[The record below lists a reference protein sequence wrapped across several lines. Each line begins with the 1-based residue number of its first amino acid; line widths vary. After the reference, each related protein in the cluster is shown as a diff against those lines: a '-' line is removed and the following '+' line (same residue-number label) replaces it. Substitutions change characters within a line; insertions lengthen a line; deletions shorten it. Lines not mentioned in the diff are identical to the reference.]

1 SVSDDSVELSSPD
14 RQLKTNSQK
23 SSQKPK
29 VSWWQDHEHSSG
41 AHSSKQ
47 RFIKAKKPPTETKKA
62 VSGESHHKPVP
73 KPRSKAPDTH
83 IQSDMIT
90 NAKALDISQSLE
102 RDGASSESQS
112 SHTHENLQKVAER
125 SPDEAKDTD
134 DASQEHI
141 NESVLTSAGNMTS
154 MGLDTLEE
162 EEEKAMFFA
171 QIEAEASSA
180 IDYSKLNRELDLT
193 HSTVATDLREEDVT
207 AVEQSKTGAVEAVG
221 ESPAHASFPHY
232 SDDFEDEDSIK
243 EPLEE
248 NSKTSPIL
256 ARVSLYDSL
265 DDTGGEHRAKETAGS
280 LDRGLLYAQSGGS
293 EVEALQ
299 EAYRQIHSVE
309 DSDGH
314 HYFSLEDRWRTNRP
328 VSPPSPPQ
336 QSLQPA
342 STNES
347 DLPTAEELMR
357 PIRPEN
363 NHIRGFSLQPVS
375 DAELHDEH
383 KSQSLKRTFSVVTP
397 SELELKQPGNTGT
410 AVGLKGVI
418 RSTSHKSPEPPHLY
432 MTSSIRKDVERL
444 LQEQTLSLASNV
456 KKQLTSR
463 GSSVFHSSRS
473 SERKP
478 TLAPSRGKAENG
490 KAAGNLRSLRTSK
503 AAATPRAPP
512 SKTKSTKKQ
521 EQDDGGAAES
531 GLRVSSELVASVQ
544 SLVAVLQQQIDTSSH
559 NDAVQE
565 VRCSQDSKY
574 TQPPPQVKTIRE
586 GSVME
591 ALRVQLAQKEKELQM
606 MKDEVEEVNSLRQ
619 QNYLLQS
626 KLRSAEEASQK
637 RRLVEAAGPD
647 TDETFQQIDK
657 EMKEQEM
664 LIKGY
669 QQENEKLCLQM
680 KAQQAKSKANEEA
693 MFNEN
698 QSLLNELVFTREQLR
713 KKRLEGN
720 MCSMDH
726 TKRISDLLDQ
736 ISILQRNEA
745 ELSEEN
751 HRRKQEKQSL
761 EVELQLMKKERD
773 VGKAQVISTS
783 GDKTFELLVLE
794 DQHKEEVA
802 ALKKKLQWFAE
813 NQELLDR
820 DAGRLKAATAEIL
833 QLKEQVEK
841 LKQQVGK
848 RNSEQQRKA
857 RDRSADTK
865 RMQDLQRQVKEL
877 EHILRSR
884 NPNSLPALIYAAAT
898 AADEE
903 NAASSRTSPPSQ
915 INVLLERRI
924 QRLESELESHDE
936 EAKRT
941 LRAMEQQF
949 HRIKLRYEQQIS
961 ELEQQLEQ
969 RQPTEAA
976 AAGLNSWMSKCQIL
990 QEELQRVKDKEKCLQ
1005 DQIESLQQQL
1015 KNKAQASPG
1024 RHQRQAEAAF
1034 GTRIERLNQD
1044 LATKTRTIQELS
1056 RTVERL
1062 QKERRSMLSTS
1073 HQRSE
1078 TRSAESKPRAGQ
1090 SKPQCSAAA
1099 TETHLEGETFP
1110 AAQYEKTYQPTV
1122 FTGSH
1127 ISEVLQENE
1136 ALRQHV
1142 ELLQLQNEQE
1152 TEELKANAVQAKEE
1166 LCRVKEHLAEQLSSV
1181 KAEHLRVLDSLRATH
1196 ALEHSSSKVAELSN
1210 KLNTQEM
1217 AMKHMQQQLK
1227 ELQKCNEALSISRS
1241 REEALQKQLTGLL
1254 QELKE
1259 AKEAQSSEVKL
1270 LCSLERKIVNMELR
1284 HEHREKELQQVVA
1297 ETFQMSAA
1305 DLQSE
1310 VEQWRRLAQDKS
1322 RELDAFRSE
1331 LDSILDILRHL
1342 QKQGVVLPTPD
1353 PVITAH
1359 LLQNS

>member
-1 SVSDDSVELSSPD
+1 MSYRRTKEELDAEFEKFLKESVSDDSVELSSPD
-14 RQLKTNSQK
+14 KQLKTNSQK
-23 SSQKPK
+23 SSQKPT

-47 RFIKAKKPPTETKKA
+47 RFIKAKKPLTETKKA

-112 SHTHENLQKVAER
+112 SRTNENLQKVADR

-134 DASQEHI
+134 DVSQEHI

-265 DDTGGEHRAKETAGS
+265 DDTGGEHRAKDTAGS

-342 STNES
+342 STIES

-444 LQEQTLSLASNV
+444 LQEQNKHSSQTLSLASNV

-521 EQDDGGAAES
+521 EQDDGGAAAGS

-626 KLRSAEEASQK
+626 KLRSAEETSQK

-647 TDETFQQIDK
+647 THETFQQIDK

-713 KKRLEGN
+713 KKRLVGN

-726 TKRISDLLDQ
+726 TKRISDLLAQ

-751 HRRKQEKQSL
+751 HRRKQETQSL

-794 DQHKEEVA
+794 DQHREEVA

-820 DAGRLKAATAEIL
+820 DAGRLKAATAEIF
-833 QLKEQVEK
+833 QLKEQS
-841 LKQQVGK
+841 L
-848 RNSEQQRKA
+848 A
-857 RDRSADTK
+857 
-865 RMQDLQRQVKEL
+865 L
-877 EHILRSR
+877 HILQ
-884 NPNSLPALIYAAAT
+884 T
-898 AADEE
+898 
-903 NAASSRTSPPSQ
+903 
-915 INVLLERRI
+915 
-924 QRLESELESHDE
+924 
-936 EAKRT
+936 
-941 LRAMEQQF
+941 
-949 HRIKLRYEQQIS
+949 
-961 ELEQQLEQ
+961 
-969 RQPTEAA
+969 
-976 AAGLNSWMSKCQIL
+976 
-990 QEELQRVKDKEKCLQ
+990 
-1005 DQIESLQQQL
+1005 
-1015 KNKAQASPG
+1015 
-1024 RHQRQAEAAF
+1024 
-1034 GTRIERLNQD
+1034 
-1044 LATKTRTIQELS
+1044 
-1056 RTVERL
+1056 
-1062 QKERRSMLSTS
+1062 
-1073 HQRSE
+1073 
-1078 TRSAESKPRAGQ
+1078 
-1090 SKPQCSAAA
+1090 
-1099 TETHLEGETFP
+1099 
-1110 AAQYEKTYQPTV
+1110 
-1122 FTGSH
+1122 
-1127 ISEVLQENE
+1127 
-1136 ALRQHV
+1136 
-1142 ELLQLQNEQE
+1142 
-1152 TEELKANAVQAKEE
+1152 
-1166 LCRVKEHLAEQLSSV
+1166 
-1181 KAEHLRVLDSLRATH
+1181 
-1196 ALEHSSSKVAELSN
+1196 
-1210 KLNTQEM
+1210 
-1217 AMKHMQQQLK
+1217 
-1227 ELQKCNEALSISRS
+1227 
-1241 REEALQKQLTGLL
+1241 
-1254 QELKE
+1254 
-1259 AKEAQSSEVKL
+1259 
-1270 LCSLERKIVNMELR
+1270 
-1284 HEHREKELQQVVA
+1284 
-1297 ETFQMSAA
+1297 
-1305 DLQSE
+1305 
-1310 VEQWRRLAQDKS
+1310 
-1322 RELDAFRSE
+1322 
-1331 LDSILDILRHL
+1331 
-1342 QKQGVVLPTPD
+1342 
-1353 PVITAH
+1353 
-1359 LLQNS
+1359 